1 MVNTLNLVDTPR
13 PVTPLG
19 ILTEHLQTAVQL
31 LENETTVSPDIK
43 QHLQQALKLAAGL
56 DVYVEACTSEE
67 SPELKAI
74 AEKTRQEAWGQ
85 RFSEG
90 STVRHLEQEMLSGQV
105 EGQALKMFV
114 HMTRAQ
120 RILDIGM
127 FTGYSALAMAEALP
141 EEGCLVAC
149 EVDSY
154 VAQFAQTLFQQS
166 IHGQK
171 IQVKLGAALQ
181 TLNQLATDDPF
192 DLVFIDADKKE
203 YVQYFQTL
211 LDRNLLA
218 PQGFICVD
226 NTLLQG
232 QPYLPPEERTENG
245 EAIAQ
250 FNRILAADP
259 RVEQVLLPIRDGLTV
274 IRRL

>member
-1 MVNTLNLVDTPR
+1 MVDMLTSISAEPR

-19 ILTEHLQTAVQL
+19 ILTEHLQIAVHL
-31 LENETTVSPDIK
+31 LDESVSAEAR

-56 DVYVEACTSEE
+56 DSYVEDCTSEE
-67 SPELKAI
+67 SPQLRTI
-74 AEKTRQEAWGQ
+74 AEKTSQEAWSQ

-90 STVRHLEQEMLSGQV
+90 ATVRHLEQEMLSGKV

-141 EEGCLVAC
+141 ENGRLIAC

-154 VAQFAQTLFQQS
+154 VAQFAQDLFQKS
-166 IHGQK
+166 PHGTK
-171 IQVKLGAALQ
+171 IQVEVGAALH
-181 TLNQLATDDPF
+181 TLNQLAAAGNSF

-211 LDRNLLA
+211 LDQNLLA
-218 PQGFICVD
+218 ADGLICVD

-232 QPYLPPEERTENG
+232 QPYLPPEERSDNG

-250 FNRILAADP
+250 FNRVVAVDP
-259 RVEQVLLPIRDGLTV
+259 RVEQVMLPIRDGLTL
-274 IRRL
+274 IRRC